1 MLSVND
7 RYNLTCEL
15 NPKFGA
21 ISSFH
26 NMYIS
31 TPLLANQCFPS
42 ALQLRKTKL
51 RNRPTDTK
59 NTEII
64 GDVKKSIVCDS
75 GEIIS
80 TVSEVFS
87 GRVVVER
94 AAGARD
100 GDETRRRR
108 STTTR
113 PENISLT
120 VETDRSPPRY
130 TMYYFMAGKST
141 DVFVE

>member
-1 MLSVND
+1 MLSVSD
-7 RYNLTCEL
+7 KYNLTCEP

-31 TPLLANQCFPS
+31 TPSLANQSLPS

-51 RNRPTDTK
+51 RNRPTGTK

-64 GDVKKSIVCDS
+64 GGVKKSIVCDA

-80 TVSEVFS
+80 TVREVFS
-87 GRVVVER
+87 GRVIVER
-94 AAGARD
+94 AA
-100 GDETRRRR
+100 
-108 STTTR
+108 
-113 PENISLT
+113 P
-120 VETDRSPPRY
+120 
-130 TMYYFMAGKST
+130 
-141 DVFVE
+141 

>member
-1 MLSVND
+1 MLSFYN
-7 RYNLTCEL
+7 RYNITCEL

-31 TPLLANQCFPS
+31 TLSLANKCFPP

-51 RNRPTDTK
+51 RNRPPGTK

-64 GDVKKSIVCDS
+64 GDVKKSIVCDL

-80 TVSEVFS
+80 T
-87 GRVVVER
+87 
-94 AAGARD
+94 
-100 GDETRRRR
+100 
-108 STTTR
+108 TR
-113 PENISLT
+113 PEKISLT
-120 VETDRSPPRY
+120 AETGRSPPRY
-130 TMYYFMAGKST
+130 TMYY
-141 DVFVE
+141 